1 MPNLRLISQ
10 VLAKLLQE
18 IDLQKIKQR
27 SGTPPFNQLK
37 NNQTFHSIVFL
48 EQSIIVL
55 YEILKTLSAAI
66 MTSICYVFC
75 LWFVCLRFVA
85 SNISLSRLSEY
96 FQKASSIAFI
106 CPALVLSSVCLS
118 RIYIMSIV
126 YLSRIGHIN
135 CLSVQGLL

>member
-1 MPNLRLISQ
+1 MPNSRLLSE
-10 VLAKLLQE
+10 VLAELLQE

-96 FQKASSIAFI
+96 FQKTETSIAFI
-106 CPALVLSSVCLS
+106 CPVLVTSRVFLCLVFVFLGYVLSSVCLC
-118 RIYIMSIV
+118 RV
-126 YLSRIGHIN
+126 Y
-135 CLSVQGLL
+135 